1 LGSGWRSELQVE
13 AERLENSEL
22 DAVIGLGDAM
32 VWESLQELRNRRII
46 DVQPEKGSY
55 MFKRYGLHGIDP
67 PERRKRNSDS

>member
-13 AERLENSEL
+13 AERFENSEL

-32 VWESLQELRNRRII
+32 VWESLQELRNRRVI

-55 MFKRYGLHGIDP
+55 MFKNYGLH
-67 PERRKRNSDS
+67 